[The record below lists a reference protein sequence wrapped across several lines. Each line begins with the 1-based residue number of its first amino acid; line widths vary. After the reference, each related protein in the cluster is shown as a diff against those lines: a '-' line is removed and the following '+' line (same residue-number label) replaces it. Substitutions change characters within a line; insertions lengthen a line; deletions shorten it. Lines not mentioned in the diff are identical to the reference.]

1 VKALTVASIALIV
14 FASSCAF
21 VKSVAPVPP
30 SLNVDAVGAALV
42 GAEAMRAYQNCKKLS
57 EKPVAYPEEAAIGGA
72 IALALG
78 RESKGGLFVELSPEV
93 KDLAT
98 LDSNAWAN
106 KKPAPGKGP
115 KTDLNLYLNN
125 LGKGLAAFSDRPT
138 IDWTFT
144 VLDNE
149 APNAF
154 SAPGGYVFITTGML
168 RQVQNE
174 AQLAAVLAHEIGHV
188 SGKHAIPAYQESKL
202 VSCVSAYVGGKASA
216 EIQSVMGPLANQLE
230 NLPFAD
236 DVKKN
241 FGLPSFDP
249 NNLVGKFV
257 VWLANRVAL
266 GLKDNG
272 LDHKQEMEADAMA
285 ARILSFAGY
294 DVSEFEKLVSSLPD
308 GGGSLTKHPSNKDRL
323 AEIARVKA
331 EYADFAAAGKA
342 PALSPTVAA
351 ATK

>member
-1 VKALTVASIALIV
+1 VRALVVASVALGLL
-14 FASSCAF
+14 ASGCAF
-21 VKSVAPVPP
+21 VKSVVPTAPTVK
-30 SLNVDAVGAALV
+30 LDGVGAALA
-42 GAEAMRAYQNCKKLS
+42 GTEFMTRYNECKKLS
-57 EKPVAYPEEAAIGGA
+57 QKPVAYPEEAAIGGA

-93 KDLAT
+93 KDLKT
-98 LDSNAWAN
+98 IDPSAWAN

-115 KTDLNLYLNN
+115 KTDLNVYLNQ
-125 LGKGLAAFSDRPT
+125 LGKGLAAFSERPT

-168 RQVQNE
+168 KQVQNE

-188 SGKHAIPAYQESKL
+188 AGRHAIPAYQDSKL
-202 VSCVSAYVGGKASA
+202 VSCVSAYLGGKASA
-216 EIQSVMGPLANQLE
+216 ELKSALGPLADQLE

-241 FGLPSFDP
+241 FNLPSFDP
-249 NNLVGKFV
+249 NRLVGQFV

-266 GLKDNG
+266 ALKDRG
-272 LDHKQEMEADAMA
+272 LDHAQEMEADAAA
-285 ARILSFAGY
+285 ARILTFAGY
-294 DVSEFEKLVSSLPD
+294 DVGEFEKLVSSLPD

-331 EYADFAAAGKA
+331 EYADFGGAGKA
-342 PALSPTVAA
+342 PALSPTVSVVR
-351 ATK
+351 